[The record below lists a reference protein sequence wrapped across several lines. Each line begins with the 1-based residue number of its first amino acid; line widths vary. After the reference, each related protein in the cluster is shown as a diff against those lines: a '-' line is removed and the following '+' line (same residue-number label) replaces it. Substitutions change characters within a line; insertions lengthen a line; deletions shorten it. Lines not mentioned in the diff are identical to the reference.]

1 MSVWVMPRSPYSS
14 AKHGISI
21 STPLVVPSV
30 RRTCGARAKP
40 TTAILRSVIAALLQ
54 VVLVAVVV
62 GVRFTGRPEVVDVV
76 DAEVPFLTRFPHRL
90 DPHAHPD
97 LRRVDLGDQVQERDV
112 GTVEQHVGR
121 DVRLLDTMRRE
132 RDVDDR
138 DRGDR
143 ALVWKLDEF
152 GSRFAG
158 GGVGAVRWE

>member
-40 TTAILRSVIAALLQ
+40 TTAILRLVIAALLQ

-62 GVRFTGRPEVVDVV
+62 GVRFTGAPEVVDVV
-76 DAEVPFLTRFPHRL
+76 EAEVPFLTRLPHRL

-121 DVRLLDTMRRE
+121 DVRRLDPLARE

-138 DRGDR
+138 EGGDR
-143 ALVWKLDEF
+143 ALVRQLEELVELQ
-152 GSRFAG
+152 AG
-158 GGVGAVRWE
+158 G